1 MKIFAFFKFFSFGQK
16 QGFFRY
22 FTRFFGI
29 LKSRPG
35 IRDSVF
41 EIPSS
46 KSRMEGNPWY
56 RCASYAD
63 SFGNQKSLLNPSGL
77 VAKVHETGKTC
88 SSEFYLSRK
97 FEVHNCDGWSNV
109 SREDC
114 VQKCGKNEL
123 PSGCPATDG
132 VCKYAHWNG
141 ASNWCQVA
149 KDCDFVESFGTYSA
163 DRFFLTEVIE
173 V

>member
-1 MKIFAFFKFFSFGQK
+1 MATYLTFLLKFSFKGCLDPYELVRNDVTK
-16 QGFFRY
+16 RFRAGSY
-22 FTRFFGI
+22 GLLTAFQIKTFRINI
-29 LKSRPG
+29 LC
-35 IRDSVF
+35 
-41 EIPSS
+41 E
-46 KSRMEGNPWY
+46 Y

-132 VCKYAHWNG
+132 VCKYAHYKYDEYFW
-141 ASNWCQVA
+141 AEPC
-149 KDCDFVESFGTYSA
+149 
-163 DRFFLTEVIE
+163 
-173 V
+173 